1 MTRKDYIALANAL
14 NNAKPRENSGCYAPD
29 PNATARMA
37 WLAAVCGVSDALTKD
52 NPRFDSD
59 MFLMAC
65 ESGLRVRLN
74 GTSDL
79 PR

>member
-14 NNAKPRENSGCYAPD
+14 HNAKPREGAKNYAPTPD
-29 PNATARMA
+29 ASASMA
-37 WLAAVCGVSDALTKD
+37 WLAAVCGVADALTKD

-65 ESGLRVRLN
+65 ESGLREVA
-74 GTSDL
+74 
-79 PR
+79 